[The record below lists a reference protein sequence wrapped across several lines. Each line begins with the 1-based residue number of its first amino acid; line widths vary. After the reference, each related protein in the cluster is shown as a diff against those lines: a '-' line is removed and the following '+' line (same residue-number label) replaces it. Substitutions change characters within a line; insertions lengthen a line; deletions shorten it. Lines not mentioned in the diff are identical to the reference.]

1 VSAQALVVEMY
12 RAIERA
18 EGRGSVDRARKAA
31 RAAGAESFSNSD
43 ATRWLAPFVK
53 AADGSRD
60 GKRTGFG
67 RANKHETDGKR
78 TENGRPDGLAR
89 GKGIPVEDL
98 ETTGPTVPTSLPIAG
113 DVPDL
118 FGQAQPPKPAKTVR
132 VNVRANYAGTTF
144 EDFGPLE
151 GAIREIVGRDATRDG
166 TMTEKALATA
176 LESLAMWRVQY
187 GDEAFA
193 HGVSV
198 TLGAKGNGSGP
209 PGHRY
214 VGGVAKRYDPDQ
226 EPRRFEDPPNAS
238 DLLPTLT
245 ELIQAGK
252 AEGISD
258 AVARASRPAWFNA
271 QLEAGA

>member
-1 VSAQALVVEMY
+1 MSAQALVVEMY

-118 FGQAQPPKPAKTVR
+118 FGQAV
-132 VNVRANYAGTTF
+132 VNRLRGEKSYPRMMMVGVIPI
-144 EDFGPLE
+144 E
-151 GAIREIVGRDATRDG
+151 EINAERP
-166 TMTEKALATA
+166 
-176 LESLAMWRVQY
+176 
-187 GDEAFA
+187 
-193 HGVSV
+193 GV
-198 TLGAKGNGSGP
+198 LN
-209 PGHRY
+209 
-214 VGGVAKRYDPDQ
+214 
-226 EPRRFEDPPNAS
+226 
-238 DLLPTLT
+238 
-245 ELIQAGK
+245 
-252 AEGISD
+252 
-258 AVARASRPAWFNA
+258 
-271 QLEAGA
+271 